1 MRYVILSGLLLL
13 LPFSLAAAAPQSMQL
28 LHRETLPPPKL
39 ALSDAQWRWLGIKRE
54 MRIATFTP
62 DNPPFDRVAD
72 PDLFEGISADYSLLI
87 SRYLGLSLKVLRYR
101 DRDAALTA
109 LHQQDVDLVLDDSG
123 EPLAHNQSIIS
134 TQSFMP
140 DRPTLVSATTR
151 FKPDAPQT
159 APIRLALV
167 GEYHDNAWI
176 NRHYPLAKVNRY
188 ASLESALA
196 SVAFGENDYAIG
208 NLTSVSF
215 LIERHYNNVLAIIKL
230 LPPQDTG
237 PRMLLR
243 SDNVTLKNA
252 VNAAL
257 NAIPPLQHKAIFNQ
271 WSHGLD
277 LWQLNSPLNLTPRET
292 RWISEQRQLRIVV
305 DAVNPPFT
313 MFDEKGQFHGISAD
327 VLRFISLR
335 TGLNFVPVKAGSEA
349 TMLNEVLEAKG
360 DLMTVMNTSPL
371 QEKPLL
377 FTRPYL
383 FQPFVLVVRER
394 FNSDVHFSNIKRLA
408 VTADHSQM
416 AWLAERYPEI
426 TLIEA
431 ANANVALQ
439 MVNEGKADGAVHDLM
454 GARYMIDHYFRDQL
468 KIAAQL
474 GETPSRIT
482 FGVRRDLPELHS
494 IINKVLADIPPRDIS
509 LLVNKWQATPNV
521 KLQTWTL
528 YRMQFYWLAG
538 IFAMV
543 VITSLVWIYYL
554 RREIRGRLKMQLKL
568 QEQAT
573 FHETLFNGTPVP
585 VYVVNRHREIIDHN
599 QAWCDFFRQA
609 DVRLIQSSL
618 KWPLHPLA
626 AVYPQLCQ
634 ALAQNAGSGDARRY
648 TVYNGVEKRIIIHQA
663 VPFYDHAHQIAGLIC
678 SWQDITDHDD
688 LLAALSVARERA
700 EQANRAKSIFL
711 ATISHEIRTPVSAII
726 GLLELEVL
734 NRALSDDN
742 QPVHVAY
749 ESAQSLLGL
758 IGDILD
764 MAKIES
770 GKLELAPEW
779 VRFDQILA
787 PVARVFAGLARQK
800 NLMLSC
806 ESEESSADDIYLDP
820 MRFRQVLSNLIG
832 NAIKFT
838 DSGTVKVRLSCVRG
852 EKQDA
857 MLELMVTD
865 SGMGITLEEQKRLF
879 TPFEQSESGKKQRG
893 SGLGLAICH
902 QLITMMG
909 GTIALHS
916 RSGWGTSVKVSLPVS
931 CRNAQISRVT
941 ETQEIGDTLRMLKIL
956 IVDDHPANRLLLKHQ
971 LARLGHQVTEAKEGE
986 QALQAWR
993 RDCFD
998 LIITDCSM
1006 PVMDGL
1012 TLTKNI
1018 RSEQQHP
1025 VIILGLTAN
1034 AQPEER
1040 ERCLA
1045 AGMDYCLFKPL
1056 RLTQLDR
1063 LLRSIF
1069 HNITIRQQACSLE
1082 QLVDIAALR
1091 SLTQHDSQL
1100 MMTLLQTT
1108 KDENEDDVRQADNF
1122 FKQQDWEG
1130 LAHCLHRLAGV
1141 AQIIGASQAESDCRS
1156 LESRCEQRDVLA
1168 ITAEINGTL
1177 NRVIQLNQAIEQYI
1191 KQQQN
1196 L

>member
-13 LPFSLAAAAPQSMQL
+13 LPFSLATAAPQPMQL
-28 LHRETLPPPKL
+28 LNRETLSPPKL
-39 ALSDAQWRWLGIKRE
+39 ELTDQQWRWLGIKRE
-54 MRIATFTP
+54 VRIATFAP
-62 DNPPFDRVAD
+62 DNPPFDMVAE
-72 PDLFEGISADYSLLI
+72 PDQFEGISADYSLLI
-87 SRYLGLSLKVLRYR
+87 SRYLGLSLKVLRYP

-109 LHQQDVDLVLDDSG
+109 LKQQCVDMVLDDSG
-123 EPLAHNQSIIS
+123 EPLTEHKGLTS
-134 TQSFMP
+134 TQPFMMN
-140 DRPTLVSATTR
+140 RPALVSAATQ
-151 FKPDAPQT
+151 FKPAART
-159 APIRLALV
+159 APIHLALV
-167 GEYHDNAWI
+167 GKYHDDAWI
-176 NRHYPLAKVNRY
+176 KNDYPLAKVTRY

-215 LIERHYNNVLAIIKL
+215 LIERHFNNVLAITEL
-230 LPPQDTG
+230 LSPQDTG
-237 PRMLLR
+237 PRFFLR
-243 SDNVTLKNA
+243 SDNSTLKKT

-257 NAIPPLQHKAIFNQ
+257 NAISPLQHKAIFNQ

-277 LWQLNSPLNLTPRET
+277 IWQLNTALNLTPRET

-335 TGLNFVPVKAGSEA
+335 TGLNFVPVKAASEA
-349 TMLNEVLEAKG
+349 TMLNEVLEGKG
-360 DLMTVMNTSPL
+360 DLMTMMNTSPL
-371 QEKPLL
+371 QDKPLL

-394 FNSDVHFSNIKRLA
+394 MNSDSHLTHIKRLA
-408 VTADHSQM
+408 VTPDHSQM
-416 AWLAERYPEI
+416 AWLASHYPAI

-431 ANANVALQ
+431 KNANMALQ
-439 MVNEGKADGAVHDLM
+439 MVNEGKVDGAVHDLM
-454 GARYMIDHYFRDQL
+454 GARYMIDHYFRGQL

-474 GETPSRIT
+474 GEMPSRVT

-521 KLQTWTL
+521 KLQTWPL
-528 YRMQFYWLAG
+528 YRVQFYWLAG

-585 VYVVNRHREIIDHN
+585 VYVVNRHIEIIDHN
-599 QAWCDFFRQA
+599 QAWYDFFRQA
-609 DVRLIQSSL
+609 DIRLIQLSL

-634 ALAQNAGSGDARRY
+634 VLARSANSGDARRY
-648 TVYNGVEKRIIIHQA
+648 TVYNGIEKRVIIHQA
-663 VPFYDHAHQIAGLIC
+663 VPFYDHAHQVAGLIC
-678 SWQDITDHDD
+678 SWQDITDHED

-711 ATISHEIRTPVSAII
+711 ATISHEIRTPISAII

-734 NRALSDDN
+734 NRDHSDAN
-742 QPVHVAY
+742 EPVHVAY

-779 VRFDQILA
+779 VRFDQIIA
-787 PVARVFAGLARQK
+787 PVVRVFGGLARQK
-800 NLMLSC
+800 NLTLSC
-806 ESEESSADDIYLDP
+806 EAEESSSHDIYLDP

-838 DSGTVKVRLSCVRG
+838 ESGTVKVHLSWARG
-852 EKQDA
+852 EQQDVL
-857 MLELMVTD
+857 LELTVTD
-865 SGMGITLEEQKRLF
+865 TGMGISPEEQKRLF

-909 GTIALHS
+909 GSIVLQS
-916 RSGWGTSVKVSLPVS
+916 QPGWGTCITVRLPVA
-931 CRNAQISRVT
+931 CRDAQVTRQVETPETGETPRV
-941 ETQEIGDTLRMLKIL
+941 LKIL
-956 IVDDHPANRLLLKHQ
+956 TVDDHPANRLLLKHQ
-971 LARLGHQVTEAKEGE
+971 LTRLGHQVAEAEDGE

-993 RDCFD
+993 RDYFD

-1006 PVMDGL
+1006 PVMDGMA
-1012 TLTKNI
+1012 LTKRI
-1018 RSEQQHP
+1018 RDEQQNP

-1040 ERCLA
+1040 ERFLA
-1045 AGMDYCLFKPL
+1045 AGMDDCLFKPL
-1056 RLTQLDR
+1056 RLTQLDT
-1063 LLRSIF
+1063 LLRSLF
-1069 HNITIRQQACSLE
+1069 RNITVRQQGCSLE

-1091 SLTQHDSQL
+1091 SLTQHDNDL
-1100 MMTLLQTT
+1100 MMILLRTT
-1108 KDENEDDVRQADNF
+1108 REENNRDIRQATRLF
-1122 FKQQDWEG
+1122 EQQDWEG

-1141 AQIIGASQAESDCRS
+1141 AQIIGATQAENDCRK
-1156 LESRCEQRDVLA
+1156 LESRCEQRSALTIA
-1168 ITAEINGTL
+1168 AEIHGTL
-1177 NRVIQLNQAIEQYI
+1177 NTIVQLNQAIERYMDEHHPR
-1191 KQQQN
+1191 
-1196 L
+1196 